1 MIKQKLGKII
11 IASDSFKG
19 SLTSRQ
25 VGEAASRGIAT
36 VMPEAVCEIVPVADG
51 GEGTVE
57 SVVSALGGELIS
69 VVVTDPIGKPVEAM
83 YGVCGETAVI
93 EMAAASGLPLVAE
106 EDRNPLITTS
116 FGTGELIRD
125 ALKRGCKK
133 ILIGIGGSATND
145 AGVGML
151 CALGFRFTDAE
162 GKDVGRRGGGEL
174 SGIVKIDSS
183 GMLPQL
189 KDAEFVVASDVDNP
203 LTGPRGASMVF
214 SMQKGAD
221 EEMATL
227 LDKSLES
234 FAKVVVKEN
243 GKDFSDI
250 KGAGAAGGMGFAF
263 LSFLNARME
272 KGIEMVLEA
281 VDFDSKLSDADLVIT
296 GEGRMDM
303 QTIMGKTPFGV
314 MTHAHKSG
322 VPVIA
327 ICGSVESEAVTMLLE
342 EGFRDVVPIV
352 RGNIDLKEALK
363 KEVASKNVQQT
374 VANILSGYVQNDEA

>member
-1 MIKQKLGKII
+1 MGKII

>member
-1 MIKQKLGKII
+1 MRKII

-25 VGEAASRGIAT
+25 VGEAASRGIAA

-69 VVVTDPIGKPVEAM
+69 VVVTDPIGKPVEAV

-189 KDAEFVVASDVDNP
+189 KDVEFIVASDVDNP

-352 RGNIDLKEALK
+352 KGEIDLKEALK
-363 KEVASKNVQQT
+363 KEVASKNVEQT
-374 VANILSGYVQNDEA
+374 VANILSGYIQNDVE